1 MQEKERELKENV
13 ADCGKNTPGSFVW
26 YDRATSLWRTY
37 QRCLGGEWAL
47 YSGTWPRA
55 GTMRSGIAYP
65 QVPLAPLTGGIGSGS
80 WPTPQAQMPGAGP
93 ESSKVKNLLTG
104 NRHSFYLTQAVEA
117 ERQKPGIIT
126 QMWPTPRV
134 SDVTGGPRSLDEKG
148 RRVSPSGLYGA
159 NLADKVKMWPTPMA
173 HNAKEGGYP
182 SEFTRNT
189 PTLAAEVKIRKSWPT
204 PSASDNRDRGNML
217 TPAIKRRI
225 AKGKQAMLSMVV
237 SEVSGQLNPT
247 WVEWLMGFPLGWTDL
262 KDSATPSSPKSSN
275 GLDEE

>member
-65 QVPLAPLTGGIGSGS
+65 QVPLAPLTGGIGSGC
-80 WPTPQAQMPGAGP
+80 WPTPRA
-93 ESSKVKNLLTG
+93 SSHGNSSNGSLSLMNAVKV
-104 NRHSFYLTQAVEA
+104 
-117 ERQKPGIIT
+117 I
-126 QMWPTPRV
+126 WPTPRV